1 MGGPGPGA
9 TRSVTLPANLFPI
22 LLTTH
27 VILAVSLFLPAFLL
41 PFTMRTRGTDGEPV
55 VGQQSGRFVRLLVWL
70 EAHGTIIIGGGVAV
84 TGIAMLVVLGGAF
97 LDQPWL
103 LIALAIY
110 ATILLVAFFIQ
121 RPGIRRLLGL
131 KAAATEEEKERWRVR
146 ARRQR
151 YISYLMA
158 AAIGIIGWLMMSK
171 PGL

>member
-1 MGGPGPGA
+1 MTISA
-9 TRSVTLPANLFPI
+9 SLFPV

-27 VILAVSLFLPAFLL
+27 IVLAVSLFLPAFLL

-55 VGQQSGRFVRLLVWL
+55 VGERSGRFVRLLVWL
-70 EAHGTIIIGGGVAV
+70 EAHGTVIIGAGVAA
-84 TGIAMLVVLGGAF
+84 TGIAMLIVLGGAF

-103 LIALAIY
+103 MLALGLY
-110 ATILLVAFFIQ
+110 ATILIVAFFIQ

-131 KAAATEEEKERWRVR
+131 KEAATEEEKERWRIR

-151 YISYLMA
+151 YVSYLMA

-171 PGL
+171 PTF

>member
-1 MGGPGPGA
+1 
-9 TRSVTLPANLFPI
+9 VTLPTNLFPI

-27 VILAVSLFLPAFLL
+27 IILAVSLFLPAFLL

-55 VGQQSGRFVRLLVWL
+55 VGEHSGRFVRLLVWL
-70 EAHGTIIIGGGVAV
+70 EAHGTIIIGGGVAI
-84 TGIAMLVVLGGAF
+84 TGIAMLIVLGGAF

-103 LIALAIY
+103 IVALGLY
-110 ATILLVAFFIQ
+110 ATILVVAFFIQ

-131 KAAATEEEKERWRVR
+131 KVAATEEEKERWRAR

-158 AAIGIIGWLMMSK
+158 GAIGIIGWLMMSK
-171 PGL
+171 PSF

>member
-1 MGGPGPGA
+1 M
-9 TRSVTLPANLFPI
+9 TLPTNLFPL

-55 VGQQSGRFVRLLVWL
+55 VNAKSGRFVRLLVWL
-70 EAHGTIIIGGGVAV
+70 EAHGTVIIGAGVAI
-84 TGIAMLVVLGGAF
+84 TGIGMLIVLGGAF

-103 LIALAIY
+103 MLALAIY
-110 ATILLVAFFIQ
+110 ASILAVSFFIQ

-131 KAAATEEEKERWRVR
+131 KQAATEEEKERWRVR

-158 AAIGIIGWLMMSK
+158 GAIGIIGWLMMSK
-171 PGL
+171 PTF